1 MRFILYLLF
10 SLIVFCVSCN
20 PFSSSDLHG
29 HWTAISVLK
38 KDEPL
43 DINHSEVTLSF
54 TQNNTYYFTSTLNYK
69 EAGHY
74 QLDGQKLL
82 TTDTL
87 QNPPASKTVLVEKL
101 SSDTLRIKMKN
112 QTDWMLLT
120 MIKK

>member
-1 MRFILYLLF
+1 MRFINYLLF
-10 SLIVFCVSCN
+10 SFTLVCVSCSQ
-20 PFSSSDLHG
+20 FSSSDLLG
-29 HWTAISVLK
+29 HWTAVSVLQ

-43 DINHSEVTLSF
+43 EINHSEVTLSF
-54 TQNNTYYFTSTLNYK
+54 TQNSTYYFTSTLNYK
-69 EAGHY
+69 EAGKY
-74 QLDGQKLL
+74 QLDGQNLL

-87 QNPPASKTVLVEKL
+87 QNPPTSKTVLVEKL